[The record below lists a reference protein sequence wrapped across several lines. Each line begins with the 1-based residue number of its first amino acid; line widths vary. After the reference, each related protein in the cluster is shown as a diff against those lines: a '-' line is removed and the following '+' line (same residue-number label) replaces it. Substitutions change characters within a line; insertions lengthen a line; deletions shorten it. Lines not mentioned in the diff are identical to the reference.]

1 MMGIFYID
9 TEYTNGNFY
18 LGDIFEIA
26 CLSEHSGRIF
36 HSYINIGYKIPNYL
50 KGLCNVEDEEVKS
63 SPSFYDVMREL
74 LNFIKVE
81 ERDPPTRIIA
91 HGGYLADFP
100 LLVANCMKKD
110 FTYAWLNNCELVDS
124 VKELQRLGY
133 KKPGLNSF
141 APPNR
146 IHSAFD
152 DVRLLHRVANDL
164 LPQKL
169 HIYTLEDIIHQ
180 MYTKMPI
187 SIIDLRRLAGEAESL
202 QHMEALL
209 HELSTENTALNK
221 KQVWKIARHYFRLRT

>member
-36 HSYINIGYKIPNYL
+36 HSYIDIGYKIPNYL
-50 KGLCNVEDEEVKS
+50 KGLCNVEDEKIKS
-63 SPSFYDVMREL
+63 SPSFYDVMGGL
-74 LNFIKVE
+74 LEFINVE
-81 ERDPPTRIIA
+81 ERCPPTRIIA
-91 HGGYLADFP
+91 HGGYHADFP
-100 LLVANCMKKD
+100 LLIANCMKKD

-141 APPNR
+141 SPPNR

-152 DVRLLHRVANDL
+152 DVRLLRRVANDL
-164 LPQKL
+164 LPQTL

-180 MYTKMPI
+180 MYTKMSV
-187 SIIDLRRLAGEAESL
+187 SIIELQRLASEAATL
-202 QHMEALL
+202 QCMEVLL

-221 KQVWKIARHYFRLRT
+221 KQVRKIARHYFRLRR